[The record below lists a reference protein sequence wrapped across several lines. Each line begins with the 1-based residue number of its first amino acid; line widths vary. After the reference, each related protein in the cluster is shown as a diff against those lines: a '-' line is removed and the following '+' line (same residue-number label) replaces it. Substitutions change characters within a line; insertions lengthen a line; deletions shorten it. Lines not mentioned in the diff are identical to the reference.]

1 MAGSTPVADRGAD
14 ADRGPDAASEHDA
27 STRRRI
33 LQLVASDGPVSAAD
47 LASALD
53 LAAAGVRRHLQALE
67 LADQVAV
74 HVGPAGTRGR
84 GRPARRYVVT
94 GQGQAALTQ
103 RYAEIATD
111 ALHFLAD
118 AAGPRAVQQFAEH
131 RVAELEA
138 RHAGVVDA
146 AGEDVTARARALA
159 RALADDGYAAS
170 ARPVPGTAVVQ
181 LCQGHCPVQDVA
193 AQFPELCEAETR
205 AFSRMLGVHVQRLS
219 TLGSGGHVCTTSIPA
234 GGGRSSPPDADEA
247 PDHPARPPDR
257 RHARPPT
264 PQPSPAPVH
273 STEGPTP

>member
-1 MAGSTPVADRGAD
+1 MTGSMPVADHA
-14 ADRGPDAASEHDA
+14 PDVASDQEA

-33 LQLVASDGPVSAAD
+33 LQLVAADGPVSAAD
-47 LASALD
+47 LAAALD

-67 LADQVAV
+67 QSEQIVV
-74 HVGPAGTRGR
+74 HIGPAGSRGR

-94 GQGQAALTQ
+94 AQGQAALTQ

-118 AAGPRAVQQFAEH
+118 AAGPRAVRQFAEH

-138 RHAGVVDA
+138 RHGDVVDA
-146 AGEDVTARARALA
+146 AGDDVAARAQALA
-159 RALADDGYAAS
+159 RALAEDGYAAS

-234 GGGRSSPPDADEA
+234 APGRSASPDVGDAPA
-247 PDHPARPPDR
+247 HPARPPDG